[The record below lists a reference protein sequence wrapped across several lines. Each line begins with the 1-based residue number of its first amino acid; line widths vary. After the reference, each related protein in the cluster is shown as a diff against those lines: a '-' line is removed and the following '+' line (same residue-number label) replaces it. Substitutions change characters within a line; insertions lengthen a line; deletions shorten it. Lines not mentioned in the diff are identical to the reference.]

1 MLPLVGQKVGS
12 QMPETASTLM
22 AACIIVAQLAMIPV
36 ALLASRAAPYG
47 RRPVFLVGFAVL
59 PIRGLLYTLTDSPT
73 WLISNQILD
82 GIGAGIF
89 GVAALLVM
97 ADLTR
102 GTGRFNFAQGI
113 VATAIGLGAAASNFL
128 TGLIV
133 DRAGYNSGFYFLSS
147 IAVVALGLFALTVP
161 ETVTD

>member
-1 MLPLVGQKVGS
+1 
-12 QMPETASTLM
+12 
-22 AACIIVAQLAMIPV
+22 
-36 ALLASRAAPYG
+36 
-47 RRPVFLVGFAVL
+47 VFLAGFAVL
-59 PIRGLLYTLTDSPT
+59 PIRGLLYTLTDSPA

-133 DRAGYNSGFYFLSS
+133 DRAGYNSGFVFLSS
-147 IAVVALGLFALTVP
+147 IAVVALALFALTVP